1 MNEFN
6 ELMER
11 DRKTIDEFKLNIAKG
26 TKKVIKDFHDNAVKN
41 KNLLIDKKLEQ
52 YNTILGNIKSILD
65 SRKERLMPQKG
76 TLDYNTLR
84 REIDEKKKKLI
95 LVNKFSKPIDKLG
108 LNYIFSRFSNVEDNN
123 LEEINSLI
131 KMFIDI
137 FNAANINLKLDD
149 FNYSLYTRIYM
160 KSYLENINTDN
171 FYEIMKETFEKIY
184 WLCPNL
190 IMHIKLCLKEIYNR
204 NEKILISHISS
215 FKIDKDTYNNY
226 CASINNL
233 NAAINMDAYGLCED
247 FLTGKKAPLDYVL
260 NSAVRLKNFDKF
272 LIGKKCDELSKEEL
286 EKFYSDIEDLNYLVE
301 ELKSY
306 NYFKVFIDD
315 AVKRYKNKDS
325 YKNVTKSKLKE
336 INKIDSERKK
346 YMNNILPHK
355 TLFKYVDN
363 TKNEEL
369 IFKMSESIKRII
381 AEDKVY
387 EEDINNDRIVDAL
400 SDTSTYLDIIRL
412 IAANYSYF
420 SLLIPLI
427 KEEIDEDKLYDK
439 LLDYAYNP
447 HNTFSADTNM
457 LSTDDIIETISN
469 KYKLLNINVT
479 KDDLNDLES
488 LTNNI
493 NYILTVRNIEK
504 LNIKFDDLEIINS
517 ITALDKK
524 K

>member
-26 TKKVIKDFHDNAVKN
+26 TKKVIKDFHDNAVKE
-41 KNLLIDKKLEQ
+41 KNALVDKKIEE
-52 YNTILGNIKSILD
+52 YNTILGDIKTILDNRKNALIPQKSSVDYNNIK
-65 SRKERLMPQKG
+65 
-76 TLDYNTLR
+76 N
-84 REIDEKKKKLI
+84 EIGDIKKKLI
-95 LVNKFSKPIDKLG
+95 YTNEFSKPVDKLG
-108 LNYIFSRFSNVEDNN
+108 LNYIFSRFSNVDDNN
-123 LEEINSLI
+123 LNEINSLI
-131 KMFIDI
+131 KMFIDT
-137 FNAANINLKLDD
+137 FNAARINLKLDD

-160 KSYLENINTDN
+160 KAYLENLNNEN
-171 FYEIMKETFEKIY
+171 FYEVMKETFEKIY

-190 IMHIKLCLKEIYNR
+190 VMHIKLCLKEIYNR
-204 NEKILISHISS
+204 NEKTLISYINNL
-215 FKIDKDTYNNY
+215 KIDKNMYNNY
-226 CASINNL
+226 CSSINNL
-233 NAAINMDAYGLCED
+233 TAAINMDAYGLCED
-247 FLTGKKAPLDYVL
+247 FLTGKKVPLDYTP

-272 LIGKKCDELSKEEL
+272 LIGKTSDELSGEEL
-286 EKFYSDIEDLNYLVE
+286 EKFYSDIEDLGYLVE

-325 YKNVTKSKLKE
+325 YKNVTKSKLKD
-336 INKIDSERKK
+336 ITKIDGERKK
-346 YMNNILPHK
+346 YVNNILPHK

-363 TKNEEL
+363 TGNEEL
-369 IFKMSESIKRII
+369 IFKMSDAIKRII
-381 AEDKVY
+381 VEDKVY
-387 EEDINNDRIVDAL
+387 EEDINNDRIVETL
-400 SDTSTYLDIIRL
+400 NDTSTYLDVIKL
-412 IAANYSYF
+412 ISANYSYF

-439 LLDYAYNP
+439 LLEYAYNP

-504 LNIKFDDLEIINS
+504 LNIKFEDLDTINN
-517 ITALDKK
+517 IAALDKK